1 MMTTTEPPVAGI
13 SLRAMTR
20 VLVCL
25 FGLALTLGGCSR
37 PPKLHEIDN
46 FAQGTTYHITW
57 WADHHVDEMP
67 VRDDIAKVL
76 AQIDLE
82 ISNYRPDSDIE
93 RFNRSRSTDWQSF
106 PPQVIDLLVIAR
118 KVYRDSNGCYDP
130 TVGPLFNLWG
140 FRKGTLHVPTQ
151 QEIDGVKKEIGFDH
165 VELDVARHRLRKT
178 IPQLGIDMSSVGEG
192 YSIWRL
198 AQVLERHGIHNY
210 ILEFG
215 GDMLVKGHK
224 PGGEKWRIAI
234 ARPEPDVLEPQA
246 IAVIENEHGVSM
258 NTSGTYR
265 RYFDKQ
271 GKTYSHILD
280 PRTGRPV
287 THDLASAT
295 VFDTDP
301 RVGDAWATAMLCLG
315 KSEGEA
321 VAEKTGMKVF
331 FVRRDGQTL
340 TNSESPALRDTRA
353 VKVE

>member
-1 MMTTTEPPVAGI
+1 MRKTVP
-13 SLRAMTR
+13 SLLLLA
-20 VLVCL
+20 VLL
-25 FGLALTLGGCSR
+25 LGGCSQ
-37 PPKLHEIDN
+37 PPQLHEIDN

-57 WADHHVDEMP
+57 WAKAHVDETAL
-67 VRDDIAKVL
+67 RTDIDTVL
-76 AQIDLE
+76 AQIDKE

-93 RFNRSRSTDWQSF
+93 HFNRSRSTDWYSL

-118 KVYRDSNGCYDP
+118 TVYRDSNGCYDP
-130 TVGPLFNLWG
+130 TVGPLFDLWG
-140 FRKGTLHVPTQ
+140 FRKGSLHVPTQ
-151 QEIDGVKKEIGFDH
+151 QEIDGVEKEIGFDH
-165 VELDVARHRLRKT
+165 VQLDVAHHRLRKDL
-178 IPQLGIDMSSVGEG
+178 PHLAIDMSSVGEG
-192 YSIWRL
+192 YTIWRL
-198 AQVLERHGIHNY
+198 AQVLEKHDIHDY

-234 ARPEPDVLEPQA
+234 ARPEPGKLAPQA

-280 PRTGRPV
+280 PRTGRPI

-315 KSEGEA
+315 KTEGEA
-321 VAEKTGMKVF
+321 VATKLGMKVF
-331 FVRRDGQTL
+331 FVQRDGTTL
-340 TNSESPALRDTRA
+340 TNSESPALRQTKD
-353 VKVE
+353 VKIE